1 MRDVIGGEIMDKAY
15 FEGLSMTGGST
26 NQQAA
31 AQAVIN
37 AAAALGYSAGQIQA
51 FADAYNSGNAGG
63 HAGCSYN
70 VTVPDVSGPAITV
83 DTTPL
88 TGTATE
94 GDSVDTSFT
103 IGNTGD
109 ATLDWN
115 VDTSDTAAC
124 TTPATTPW
132 ITFAPPSGSIASGA
146 ADTTV
151 DVTMERGRADRR

>member
-1 MRDVIGGEIMDKAY
+1 
-15 FEGLSMTGGST
+15 MTGGNT

-70 VTVPDVSGPAITV
+70 VTVPSVGGPVITV

-88 TGTATE
+88 TGTASV
-94 GDSVDTSFT
+94 GGSDSTSFT
-103 IGNTGD
+103 VGNTGD
-109 ATLDWN
+109 ETLTWNDDWL
-115 VDTSDTAAC
+115 
-124 TTPATTPW
+124 
-132 ITFAPPSGSIASGA
+132 
-146 ADTTV
+146 
-151 DVTMERGRADRR
+151 